1 MKKFTVG
8 FASAGL
14 LISTIAVAGF
24 TEINSSGDIVSKD
37 STSAQRLSFSSP
49 NQNIPAPLR
58 SYSLWDKISETTKY
72 TSTVPKV
79 QPSSVVETPVAISI
93 PLSSSSLNK
102 PALNSPI
109 SKDLSLIQLQTELA
123 KAKDQIK
130 KYEAENTQLKFQNL
144 EMSVKVIEMNRDLAE
159 VKKQVNFLASQMQ
172 NVESDV
178 LVMKNKNSSWLAR
191 N

>member
-37 STSAQRLSFSSP
+37 SSSAQRLSFSSP

-102 PALNSPI
+102 PALNSPL

-178 LVMKNKNSSWLAR
+178 LVMKNKNTSWLAR

>member
-1 MKKFTVG
+1 MKKFIVG

-37 STSAQRLSFSSP
+37 SSSAQRLSFSSP

-72 TSTVPKV
+72 TSTVPKI

-102 PALNSPI
+102 PALNSPL
-109 SKDLSLIQLQTELA
+109 SKDLNLIQLQTELA

-178 LVMKNKNSSWLAR
+178 LVMKNKNTSWLAR

>member
-102 PALNSPI
+102 PALNSPL

-178 LVMKNKNSSWLAR
+178 LVMKNKNTSWLAR

>member
-37 STSAQRLSFSSP
+37 SSSAQRLSFSSP

-58 SYSLWDKISETTKY
+58 SYSLWEKISETTKY

-102 PALNSPI
+102 PTLNSPL

-178 LVMKNKNSSWLAR
+178 LVMKNKNTSWLAR